1 MVWTTADLGDRVLCY
16 PKWPDGL
23 SNDSIYDKIY
33 NVLFLLFTY
42 IVPIGSMTYTYVRIG
57 IELWGSQSI
66 GECTQRQM
74 ENIKNKRRVS
84 QPDPYLIC
92 HSTQL
97 CRSLLSCQDDD
108 GSSYHLRCVLAAIR
122 LVLHRGF
129 LLANNHE
136 LPIRPRN
143 LLGHIL
149 VSDEQLNVQSNNI
162 LLDERKV
169 SPLEMYIP
177 CYVIDLGH
185 VQTRFQAIFSWLP
198 YVHVSPAPL
207 TRRGVFTSGRRS
219 YSGSPDHNR
228 IVRNGMYSLNFELNA
243 ISLISHFEAF
253 CISRCRWCFVLLPGT
268 TKRLELCIPQLIQ
281 PFLTTDQS
289 KIIKFD
295 LIFRPG
301 TVRTQLYNA
310 CQTPST
316 TDTYYTNVHDHEM
329 GAYNSSRGSRKSWKN
344 TEMRQ
349 LS

>member
-97 CRSLLSCQDDD
+97 CRSLLSPGGRDFTFFFYNPFLRYRNNIWPSVGCQDDD

-177 CYVIDLGH
+177 CY
-185 VQTRFQAIFSWLP
+185 
-198 YVHVSPAPL
+198 
-207 TRRGVFTSGRRS
+207 
-219 YSGSPDHNR
+219 
-228 IVRNGMYSLNFELNA
+228 
-243 ISLISHFEAF
+243 
-253 CISRCRWCFVLLPGT
+253 
-268 TKRLELCIPQLIQ
+268 
-281 PFLTTDQS
+281 TDQS